1 MKTIS
6 TLQGNYSNE
15 GSSLS
20 LKAKISVGV
29 LKGGKELISFAK
41 YLYLVSVLVLLVCAV
56 IELKHIFHVDLFPGV
71 DTPIDNV
78 YYAGKDAASQ
88 GIF

>member
-6 TLQGNYSNE
+6 TLPGAYASE
-15 GSSLS
+15 DSTISM
-20 LKAKISVGV
+20 KARIGESV

-56 IELKHIFHVDLFPGV
+56 IELKHMFQVDLFPGV
-71 DTPIDNV
+71 DTPFDNV

-88 GIF
+88 GVL